1 MILIDQSMFTVH
13 KKAVQKKPYTGFY
26 EISIFTNA
34 YLLLLIVQPADSYT
48 SL

>member
-1 MILIDQSMFTVH
+1 MILIDQSMFTLH
-13 KKAVQKKPYTGFY
+13 KKAAQKTGFY